1 MHKTTALHPQHRL
14 TLPPHTGSYS
24 NKVLTGASGLL
35 GNQTN
40 TFILQLYHQDD
51 LVADLRFRRV

>member
-1 MHKTTALHPQHRL
+1 MHQTTTLHPQNRF

-24 NKVLTGASGLL
+24 NKLLTGASGLL
-35 GNQTN
+35 GNQTK
-40 TFILQLYHQDD
+40 TFILQLYFHVD